1 MEDREKPEDNV
12 QKMGP
17 VENLEVK
24 NLVSPL
30 NLAKSLLHVQIF
42 FSKVYYKHRVCRME
56 ATYILYYM
64 HT

>member
-30 NLAKSLLHVQIF
+30 NLAKSLLHCKPIKITAIYSLALLVQ
-42 FSKVYYKHRVCRME
+42 
-56 ATYILYYM
+56 LL
-64 HT
+64 

>member
-17 VENLEVK
+17 VENLEVN

-30 NLAKSLLHVQIF
+30 NLAKSLQHVQIF
-42 FSKVYYKHRVCRME
+42 FSKIYSKP
-56 ATYILYYM
+56 
-64 HT
+64 